1 MLKKHGRLFSGVY
14 HSLNFTNYLLSIFV
28 MVYLRHRTNSTH
40 LERGLFTMIGTQGWQ
55 AEKCHD
61 PQSAAGVQGTR
72 CCAERRPGS
81 VRTGVQLQSGSQG

>member
-1 MLKKHGRLFSGVY
+1 
-14 HSLNFTNYLLSIFV
+14 
-28 MVYLRHRTNSTH
+28 
-40 LERGLFTMIGTQGWQ
+40 MIGTQGWK

-81 VRTGVQLQSGSQG
+81 VRMGVQLQSGSQG